1 MARVARVVVPGYPH
15 HITQR
20 GNRRQRTF
28 FSVADYLA
36 YFSLLVE
43 AKIDSEVEFWAYCL
57 MPNHVHFVAVPAHKN
72 SLAELFQGAHRRYT
86 RMVNSRNGWRGHLWQ
101 ERFHSFVMDE
111 PHLIA
116 AIRYIE
122 LNPVRADLCPKPQD
136 WRWSS
141 VHAHLAGK
149 NDALVTVKPMLQL
162 FRDWSTYLD
171 ISEDNEYTD
180 RIRLHTRTGRPA
192 GSPLFL
198 EQLENITGRNLKKL
212 KPGPKKDK

>member
-1 MARVARVVVPGYPH
+1 MSRVARVVVPGYPH

-28 FSVADYLA
+28 FSDADYLA
-36 YFSLLVE
+36 YIKLLAD
-43 AKIDSEVEFWAYCL
+43 AKIDSEVEVWAYCL
-57 MPNHVHFVAVPAHKN
+57 MPNHVHFVVVPAHKN
-72 SLAELFQGAHRRYT
+72 SLARFFQDAHRRYT
-86 RMVNSRNGWRGHLWQ
+86 RMVNFRSGWRGHLWQ

-116 AIRYIE
+116 TTRYVE
-122 LNPVRADLCPKPQD
+122 LNPVRAGLCRKPQD

-141 VHAHLAGK
+141 VHAHLAGR
-149 NDALVTVKPMLQL
+149 NDSLVTVQPMLRL
-162 FRDWSTYLD
+162 CRNWSAYLENSVD
-171 ISEDNEYTD
+171 AECAD

-192 GSPLFL
+192 GSELFL
-198 EQLENITGRNLKKL
+198 EHLETITGRNLKKL